1 MYKISLL
8 FLKWGGGID
17 RLSLLS
23 YAVFVCLLRK
33 VNQVRFLHCGKNVS
47 FNPLNSD
54 FIYRHVTIGDNV
66 QIGPHA
72 SFIASIAFIHI
83 GNKVRFGPHVTI
95 RGGNHRYDIPCK
107 FLYDYTLSDK
117 KAEDDEDVIVQDD
130 VWIGTNVTILKG
142 TTIGRG
148 SIVAAGALCNKSV
161 LPYTIVGGVPA
172 KIIGLRFP
180 KFSDVLLHESYLF
193 KDSPIDLTPVEKLY
207 QNE

>member
-1 MYKISLL
+1 MIKISLL
-8 FLKWGGGID
+8 FINLGGVID
-17 RLSLLS
+17 RLSSLS

-33 VNQVRFLHCGKNVS
+33 ANQVRFLHCGKNVS

-54 FIYRHVTIGDNV
+54 FIYRHITIGNDV
-66 QIGPHA
+66 QIGSHA

-95 RGGNHRYDIPCK
+95 RGGNHRYNIPCK
-107 FLYDYTLSDK
+107 FLYDYTLSGK
-117 KAEDDEDVIVQDD
+117 KTEDDEDVIVEDD

-180 KFSDVLLHESYLF
+180 KFSDVLLHEQHLF
-193 KDSPIDLTPVEKLY
+193 KDSPIDLAPVEKLY